1 MGMYAA
7 ACMAGDSEEAA
18 FAFNF
23 ELFTHATRFLG
34 KRVILL
40 GLYNGQG
47 LDDEPD
53 SDIVTYSRVTEVS
66 LSGIAYF
73 SACYGPCQPKA
84 STWQAHGETESVL
97 SKCSA
102 DYLGLVLCTRR
113 WLSSGCGCNVR
124 IDSHVV
130 FLQKCL

>member
-1 MGMYAA
+1 MLHVQARLMGLYAA
-7 ACMAGDSEEAA
+7 HCMAGDPQEAA

-53 SDIVTYSRVTEVS
+53 SDIVTYCRATEV
-66 LSGIAYF
+66 
-73 SACYGPCQPKA
+73 
-84 STWQAHGETESVL
+84 
-97 SKCSA
+97 CSPA
-102 DYLGLVLCTRR
+102 VSPY
-113 WLSSGCGCNVR
+113 SN
-124 IDSHVV
+124 
-130 FLQKCL
+130 